1 MAAPGRLRWA
11 VCLRGW
17 EPAASELDLLLSWLP
32 AEERTQCERFRQPAD
47 KQRALVSRLLA
58 RRAAA
63 VALGLPQ
70 GDAVVKRT
78 RGGKPYV
85 ANELPGKAEGPV
97 PNWNYSVSHE
107 GDYVI
112 LAAEPVAVCGCDV
125 AAPRAARRAA
135 GGRAESL
142 EDFFASF
149 ERQFTAA
156 EWDMIRGAGVEAEQ
170 ESAFRKLWSLKEAF
184 VKAMGLGLGYELGD
198 VEFAL
203 NGGSTATASVQGSP
217 HREWAF
223 HLHQLGGGHWAAVAR
238 APLAEVVDAWGGF
251 TATFKKTEFGPGEW
265 QEQLAA
271 PEPAFSMLGVADLVP
286 PEQRSA
292 YAAAGGELV

>member
-107 GDYVI
+107 VGS
-112 LAAEPVAVCGCDV
+112 CCHWTGF
-125 AAPRAARRAA
+125 A
-135 GGRAESL
+135 GA
-142 EDFFASF
+142 
-149 ERQFTAA
+149 
-156 EWDMIRGAGVEAEQ
+156 
-170 ESAFRKLWSLKEAF
+170 
-184 VKAMGLGLGYELGD
+184 
-198 VEFAL
+198 
-203 NGGSTATASVQGSP
+203 
-217 HREWAF
+217 
-223 HLHQLGGGHWAAVAR
+223 WAAVA
-238 APLAEVVDAWGGF
+238 VGI
-251 TATFKKTEFGPGEW
+251 
-265 QEQLAA
+265 AA
-271 PEPAFSMLGVADLVP
+271 GWRVAALPAFLYRSLLPRLLIQPHNHPLSACRAITLSLPQSRWRCAAATWRRHAPRAVP
-286 PEQRSA
+286 PADVQSPLKISSLPLNASSRLPS
-292 YAAAGGELV
+292 GT